1 MRGSRWGCWQREYIV
16 VESSCDLSVDVV
28 TQAVSVV
35 TQAVNIESILE
46 PVVHVYK
53 L

>member
-1 MRGSRWGCWQREYIV
+1 M
-16 VESSCDLSVDVV
+16 DVV